1 MKQIGRFNVT
11 REQLDKVFEE
21 NHAGVPIS
29 SMVGKELV
37 IDGFVVYDMGDN
49 TKSIKIFDIAGRDF
63 YTSSQVFIKNLIEYL
78 QTLDDTDFPA
88 SVHIE
93 EVQSNKGR
101 KYYTIKEAVS
111 SANND
116 SWRTI
121 NFQ

>member
-63 YTSSQVFIKNLIEYL
+63 YTSSQVFIKNLVEYF
-78 QTLDDTDFPA
+78 QTLDDSDFPA
-88 SVHIE
+88 TIHVVEAKS
-93 EVQSNKGR
+93 SKGR
-101 KYYTIKEAVS
+101 TYYTIEEAVPGE
-111 SANND
+111 NNN
-116 SWRTI
+116 SWRNIT
-121 NFQ
+121 F

>member
-37 IDGFVVYDMGDN
+37 IDGFVVYDMGNN

-93 EVQSNKGR
+93 EVKSTKGR
-101 KYYTIKEAVS
+101 TYYTIKEAVS

-121 NFQ
+121 NF

>member
-11 REQLDKVFEE
+11 RDQRDKVFEE
-21 NHAGVPIS
+21 IHAGVPIS

-121 NFQ
+121 NF

>member
-37 IDGFVVYDMGDN
+37 IAGFVVYDMGDN

-121 NFQ
+121 NF